1 MNLTKVR
8 PEKVILLV
16 GGPRSGTTWLA
27 KIFDSHPDVLYRHEP
42 DTVMRD
48 SEFQRAFAPKEVSTY
63 VAAARQYLE
72 RLLTL
77 RDLKCVG
84 SLPSFPKS
92 YFSNLVYQ
100 LRHGLI
106 FALRAIEQAGLA
118 VGLKTRFPAPDC
130 ISPSQMDNVRVT
142 MKSNAS
148 RMRIRLFAEALPG
161 CKVVLILRDPFGHAA
176 SMRRG
181 VELGKF
187 EGDVSLDECLGTD
200 EAQRYGLTREKFLA
214 MTHIQQ
220 HAWHWVILNEKA
232 VNDLKGV
239 PGAMMLLY
247 RDLCMDPVKST
258 KEMFAFVD
266 LPWNDQTQSFIK
278 QSTSAPSF
286 DRYYQVQKESL
297 ESLNKWRTQLSE
309 TEQKEIR
316 DIFCNTDLWA
326 LFPEFHD
333 EA

>member
-8 PEKVILLV
+8 PDKVILLV

-42 DTVMRD
+42 DTVLRD
-48 SEFQRAFAPKEVSTY
+48 IEFQRAFSLKEVPAHI
-63 VAAARQYLE
+63 AAARQYLE

-92 YFSNLVYQ
+92 YFSAPVYQ
-100 LRHGLI
+100 IRHGLI
-106 FALRAIEQAGLA
+106 FLLRAIEQAGLA
-118 VGLKTRFPAPDC
+118 VGLKARIPAPDM
-130 ISPSQMDNVRVT
+130 IPAAQIDRVRVT

-187 EGDVSLDECLGTD
+187 EGDVSLDECLATD

-214 MTHIQQ
+214 MTHMQQ

-239 PGAMMLLY
+239 PGAMVLLY
-247 RDLCMDPVKST
+247 RDLCLDPVKAT
-258 KEMFAFVD
+258 TEMFAFAD
-266 LPWNDQTQSFIK
+266 LPWNAQTQSFIK

-316 DIFCNTDLWA
+316 DIFRTTDLWA
-326 LFPEFHD
+326 LFPEFHH